1 MTELWQ
7 LTASDL
13 AARIRR
19 REVSAREAAAAA
31 LARLD
36 EVNPSINAVID
47 HRPERALAAAGR
59 IDAALARG
67 DDPGPLAGVPVTVKV
82 NIDQKGFATTNGIR
96 LQMDLVAQSNSPVV
110 DNLERAGA
118 VIIGRTNTPAFS
130 MRWFTTNQLH
140 GDTRNPHDPALTP
153 GGSSGGAAAAVASG
167 IGAFA
172 HGTDIA
178 GSIRYPA
185 YACGLHGLRPSIGR
199 VAAFNASGPERG
211 IGAQI
216 TAVSGPIG
224 RSMADLRLAL
234 AAMAQPDPSPEGPR
248 DPWWC
253 PAPLDGPDLPR
264 RAALCLRPGGMKV
277 VPEVE
282 AALIAAG
289 RALETA
295 GWAVETIDDLPH
307 MREAVEVQIQLWLGD
322 GFDALASTVAQEGDP
337 GAMTVIDSFR
347 ELAKSWPGDVVAQA
361 LKRRATIARAWRQLL
376 ARFPVLMMP
385 TSGELPFRDGL
396 DLAGP
401 DSFRRVWDAQATQ
414 IALPLVGLPGLNV
427 AAGFAGRAPMGVQ
440 IVAAPFRED
449 VLLAAGA
456 AIARDDAPIMPIDPR
471 GAG

>member
-1 MTELWQ
+1 MTELWH

-13 AARIRR
+13 AGRIRR

-36 EVNPSINAVID
+36 EANPAINAVID
-47 HRPERALAAAGR
+47 HRPEQALAAAAR
-59 IDAALARG
+59 IDEALARG
-67 DDPGPLAGVPVTVKV
+67 DDPGPLAGVPITVKV

-96 LQMDLVAQSNSPVV
+96 LQKDLVAQRSSPVV

-130 MRWFTTNQLH
+130 MRWFTTNLLH

-167 IGAFA
+167 IGALA

-234 AAMAQPDPSPEGPR
+234 TAMAQPDPDPDGPR

-253 PAPLDGPDLPR
+253 PAPLDGPDWPR
-264 RAALCLRPGGMKV
+264 RAALCLRPGGMAV
-277 VPEVE
+277 APEVE
-282 AALIAAG
+282 AAVIAAG
-289 RALETA
+289 RALEAA

-322 GFDALASTVAQEGDP
+322 GFDALAATVAQEGDP
-337 GAMTVIDSFR
+337 GAVTVIDSFR
-347 ELAKSWPGDVVAQA
+347 EQAKSWPGDVVAQA

-385 TSGELPFRDGL
+385 TSGELPFADGL

-401 DSFRRVWDAQATQ
+401 DAFRRVWDAQATQ

-427 AAGFAGRAPMGVQ
+427 ATGFAGRAPLGVQ
-440 IVAAPFRED
+440 LVAAPFRED

-456 AIARDDAPIMPIDPR
+456 AIARDDAPIMPVDPR
-471 GAG
+471 GAS

>member
-1 MTELWQ
+1 MTELWH

-13 AARIRR
+13 AGRIRR

-31 LARLD
+31 LSRLD
-36 EVNPSINAVID
+36 AANPTINAVID
-47 HRPERALAAAGR
+47 HRPEQALAAAER
-59 IDAALARG
+59 IDEAFARG

-96 LQMDLVAQSNSPVV
+96 LQKDLIAQSSSPVV

-130 MRWFTTNQLH
+130 MRWFTTNLLH
-140 GDTRNPHDPALTP
+140 GDTR
-153 GGSSGGAAAAVASG
+153 GSSGGAAAAVASG

-199 VAAFNASGPERG
+199 VPAFNASGPERG

-234 AAMAQPDPSPEGPR
+234 AAMAQPDADPDGPR

-253 PAPLDGPDLPR
+253 PAPLEGPDLPR

-289 RALETA
+289 RALESA
-295 GWAVETIDDLPH
+295 GWTVETIDDLPH

-322 GFDALASTVAQEGDP
+322 GFDTLASTVAQEGDP
-337 GAMTVIDSFR
+337 GAMTVIGSFR
-347 ELAKSWPGDVVAQA
+347 AQAKSWPGDVVAQA

-385 TSGELPFRDGL
+385 TSGELPFREGL
-396 DLAGP
+396 D
-401 DSFRRVWDAQATQ
+401 
-414 IALPLVGLPGLNV
+414 
-427 AAGFAGRAPMGVQ
+427 
-440 IVAAPFRED
+440 
-449 VLLAAGA
+449 
-456 AIARDDAPIMPIDPR
+456 
-471 GAG
+471 